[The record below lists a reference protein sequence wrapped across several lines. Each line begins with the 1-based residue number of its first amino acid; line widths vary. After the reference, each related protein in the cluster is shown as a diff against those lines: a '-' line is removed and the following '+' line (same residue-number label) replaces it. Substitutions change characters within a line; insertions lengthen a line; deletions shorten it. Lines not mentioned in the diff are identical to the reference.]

1 MNVDLMSESWMVTL
15 AGNSCDGA
23 PFLPGLLACDIAA
36 LGDHSSWVRQ
46 AYNEVFFFF
55 FNFTNQGTLDL
66 LQNIA
71 AYSVYLH
78 CNDNSYHSLN
88 TYEVTGNCKAWRLFF
103 WLKYDVNKI

>member
-15 AGNSCDGA
+15 AGNSCNGA

-55 FNFTNQGTLDL
+55 F
-66 LQNIA
+66 
-71 AYSVYLH
+71 
-78 CNDNSYHSLN
+78 
-88 TYEVTGNCKAWRLFF
+88 
-103 WLKYDVNKI
+103 